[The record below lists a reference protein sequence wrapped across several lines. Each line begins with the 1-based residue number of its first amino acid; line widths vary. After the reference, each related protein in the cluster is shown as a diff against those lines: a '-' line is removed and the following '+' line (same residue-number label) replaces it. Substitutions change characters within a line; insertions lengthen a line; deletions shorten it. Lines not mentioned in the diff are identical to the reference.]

1 MLACVVCCLE
11 VGCDGFDF
19 GRFVVCDCELLR
31 LAVLCLVGCGFCCL
45 CVSLSVLGVLVSSV
59 DFVGLLDCIGFV
71 DCLGFGLLDCA

>member
-31 LAVLCLVGCGFCCL
+31 LAVLCLVGL
-45 CVSLSVLGVLVSSV
+45 WILL
-59 DFVGLLDCIGFV
+59 FVCEFVCFGCIG
-71 DCLGFGLLDCA
+71 